1 MKTAVFY
8 GGRDIRLEDV
18 PKPEPGAGQA
28 LVKIHASGICG
39 SDLHRYRG
47 CDPWADPALGAD
59 KAQAAAPY
67 RSGHEFSGT
76 IEALGPDVR
85 GFEIGERVAVEPM
98 QLAGCGRCAACR
110 RGANNLCI
118 DRPPGGLRSAGFSE
132 WDLAGVTHLHRFE
145 HAVDFELAALADVYA
160 CAVHALHRLPVAP
173 GAEILIVGTGPVALA
188 LGQAARDQG
197 ASVMLAGR
205 SPASLARA
213 RELGAADEVLSG
225 DGVAAQVMALTDG
238 RGADLAF
245 EVVGGSAGDTL
256 LSALQALAP
265 RGSIGVL
272 GAFEGDVRLPY
283 RLANRKEIQLVW
295 CNGYAEWQGRREF
308 SLALESLVS
317 GQYRGAPMITH
328 RYPLSAIGEAFDT
341 ANRKSE
347 TGAIKV
353 IIQP

>member
-18 PKPEPGAGQA
+18 PKPAPGAGQA
-28 LVKIHASGICG
+28 LIRIHASGICG

-47 CDPWADPALGAD
+47 RDPWADPARGAERT
-59 KAQAAAPY
+59 QATRPY

-76 IEALGPDVR
+76 IEALGAGVN

-98 QLAGCGRCAACR
+98 QLAGCGSCAACR
-110 RGANNLCI
+110 RGANNLCM

-132 WDLAGVTHLHRFE
+132 WDVAGATHLHRFDP
-145 HAVDFELAALADVYA
+145 AVDFELAALADVYA
-160 CAVHALHRLPVAP
+160 CAVHALHRLPVAT
-173 GAEILIVGTGPVALA
+173 GAEVLIIGTGPVAVA

-213 RELGAADEVLSG
+213 RALGAADEVLSG
-225 DGVAAQVMALTDG
+225 VDLATQVMALTDG

-245 EVVGGSAGDTL
+245 EVVGGSGGDTL

-265 RGSIGVL
+265 RGAIGVL

-308 SLALESLVS
+308 SLALERLVS
-317 GQYRGAPMITH
+317 GQYRGADMITH
-328 RYPLSAIGEAFDT
+328 RYPLSSIGEAFDT

-353 IIQP
+353 MIQA